1 MALKINTIKK
11 RSTFIFVKEKG
22 RLVRS
27 NNFNIQML
35 NDMNLQDMVKV
46 GYTATKRLG
55 NAVKRNKAKRLMRE
69 LTKKVLPKYG
79 KINFYYV
86 LIAKNSILTTSF
98 KELKLELENIITW
111 TWNLLEI

>member
-22 RLVRS
+22 RFVRS
-27 NNFNIQML
+27 NSFNIQML
-35 NDMNLQDMVKV
+35 KDTSLQDMIKV

-69 LTKKVLPKYG
+69 LTRKVLPKYG

-86 LIAKNSILTTSF
+86 LIAKISIFETSF
-98 KELKLELENIITW
+98 IELEKELKKIIS
-111 TWNLLEI
+111 

>member
-27 NNFNIQML
+27 NNFNVQML
-35 NDMNLQDMVKV
+35 NDMNMQDMIKV

-69 LTKKVLPKYG
+69 LTRKVLPKYG

-86 LIAKNSILTTSF
+86 LIAKTSIFKTSLLELE
-98 KELKLELENIITW
+98 KELKKIIS
-111 TWNLLEI
+111 

>member
-22 RLVRS
+22 RFVRS
-27 NNFNIQML
+27 NSFNIQML
-35 NDMNLQDMVKV
+35 KDTSLQDMIKV

-69 LTKKVLPKYG
+69 LIRKVLPKYG

-86 LIAKNSILTTSF
+86 LIAKNSILTTPF
-98 KELKLELENIITW
+98 KELELELENIIT
-111 TWNLLEI
+111 

>member
-11 RSTFIFVKEKG
+11 RSIFIFVKEKG
-22 RLVRS
+22 IFVRS
-27 NNFNIQML
+27 NSFNVQML
-35 NDMNLQDMVKV
+35 KDTSLQDMIKV

-69 LTKKVLPKYG
+69 LTRKVLPIYG

-86 LIAKNSILTTSF
+86 LIAKISIFETPFLELE
-98 KELKLELENIITW
+98 KELKKIIS
-111 TWNLLEI
+111 

>member
-11 RSTFIFVKEKG
+11 RSTFIFVKKKG
-22 RLVRS
+22 TLVRS
-27 NNFNIQML
+27 NNFNVQML
-35 NDMNLQDMVKV
+35 NDMNLQDIIKV

-69 LTKKVLPKYG
+69 ITRKILPKYG

-86 LIAKNSILTTSF
+86 LIAKTSIFETSF
-98 KELKLELENIITW
+98 LELEKELKKIIS
-111 TWNLLEI
+111 

>member
-27 NNFNIQML
+27 NNFNVQML
-35 NDMNLQDMVKV
+35 NDKSMQDMIKV

-55 NAVKRNKAKRLMRE
+55 NAVKRNKAKRLMKE
-69 LTKKVLPKYG
+69 LTRKVLPKYG

-86 LIAKNSILTTSF
+86 LIAKTSIFETSF
-98 KELKLELENIITW
+98 LELEKELKKIIS
-111 TWNLLEI
+111 

>member
-22 RLVRS
+22 RFVRS
-27 NNFNIQML
+27 NSFNVQML
-35 NDMNLQDMVKV
+35 KDTSLQDMIKV

-69 LTKKVLPKYG
+69 LTRKVLPIYG

-86 LIAKNSILTTSF
+86 LIAKTSIFETSF
-98 KELKLELENIITW
+98 LELEKELKKIIS
-111 TWNLLEI
+111 